1 MPKTLYVT
9 DLDGTLLQNDQTLS
23 VETVRIL
30 NELLD
35 QGLCFTYATG
45 RSLQSAAPITKPLH
59 LTLPVITRD
68 GCIAA
73 DPKTNR
79 EIEINRISDEMIR
92 QLRPILSPIMSSCFT
107 TTYSKGS
114 ELKLYFKGEP
124 SEGFKQYL
132 EEHAEDKK
140 LSAAPNEDA
149 LYENEI
155 SFFKFIASCE
165 ELEPVYLQVKDDP
178 ELSCFLQKD
187 NYSDAYW
194 FSIYPKCAT
203 KAAAIQKLQKQLGCD
218 RLVVF
223 GDSVNDISMCQIADE
238 SCAVANA
245 TEELKKAATTIIGS
259 NMENS
264 VARWIQSD
272 QIG

>member
-23 VETVRIL
+23 TETVRIL

-45 RSLQSAAPITKPLH
+45 RSFNSAAPITKPLH
-59 LTLPVITRD
+59 LILPVITRD
-68 GCIAA
+68 GCIIA
-73 DPKTNR
+73 DPKSGR
-79 EIEINRISDEMIR
+79 EIEINRISDDMIKK
-92 QLRPILSPIMSSCFT
+92 LRPVLAPIMSSCFI

-114 ELKLYFKGEP
+114 ELKLYCKSEY

-132 EEHAEDKK
+132 DEHAEDKK
-140 LSAAPNEDA
+140 LSVVPDEDA

-165 ELEPVYLQVKDDP
+165 ELEPIYLQVKDDP
-178 ELSCFLQKD
+178 DLSCFLQKD
-187 NYSDAYW
+187 NYSEAYW
-194 FSIYPKCAT
+194 FSIYPQCAT

-245 TEELKKAATTIIGS
+245 TEELKEAATTIIGS
-259 NMENS
+259 NRTDS
-264 VARWIQSD
+264 VARWIRAD
-272 QIG
+272 QK